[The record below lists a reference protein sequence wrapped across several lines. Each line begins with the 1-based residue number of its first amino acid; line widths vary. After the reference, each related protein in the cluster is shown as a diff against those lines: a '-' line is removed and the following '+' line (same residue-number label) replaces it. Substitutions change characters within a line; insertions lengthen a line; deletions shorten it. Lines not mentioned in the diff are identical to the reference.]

1 MQSTSARSNDLHE
14 NTPHTR
20 GVFVLVYWAHM
31 MKKFFQA
38 LSYAF
43 TGLLLAWREESNF
56 KIEVVCA
63 VLVVALGTAVR
74 LSGIEFALV
83 AVAISIVFAAE
94 VFNTALE
101 ELCDKLETDHDPR
114 IARIKDL
121 AAAAVLIASAGAL
134 AVGLFIFIPH
144 L

>member
-1 MQSTSARSNDLHE
+1 MLQR
-14 NTPHTR
+14 
-20 GVFVLVYWAHM
+20 
-31 MKKFFQA
+31 FFKG

-43 TGLLLAWREESNF
+43 TGLSLAWREESNF

-63 VLVVALGTAVR
+63 VLAIALGATVQLSAV
-74 LSGIEFALV
+74 EFALV
-83 AVAISIVFAAE
+83 AIAIGIVLAAE
-94 VFNTALE
+94 AFNTALE

-114 IARIKDL
+114 TARIKDL
-121 AAAAVLIASAGAL
+121 AAAAVLIAAAAAL

>member
-1 MQSTSARSNDLHE
+1 MLR
-14 NTPHTR
+14 R
-20 GVFVLVYWAHM
+20 
-31 MKKFFQA
+31 FFKG

-43 TGLLLAWREESNF
+43 AGLSLAWREESNF

-63 VLVVALGTAVR
+63 VLAVALGAAVR
-74 LSGIEFALV
+74 LSAVESALV
-83 AVAISIVFAAE
+83 AIAISLVLAAE
-94 VFNTALE
+94 AFNTALE

-114 IARIKDL
+114 VAKIKDL
-121 AAAAVLIASAGAL
+121 AAAAVLVASAGAL

>member
-1 MQSTSARSNDLHE
+1 MLRRFL
-14 NTPHTR
+14 R
-20 GVFVLVYWAHM
+20 G
-31 MKKFFQA
+31 

-56 KIEVVCA
+56 KIEVACA
-63 VLVVALGTAVR
+63 VLAIVLGVFVG
-74 LSGIEFALV
+74 LSAAEFALV
-83 AVAISIVFAAE
+83 AIAISIVLAAE
-94 VFNTALE
+94 AFNTALE

-121 AAAAVLIASAGAL
+121 AAAAVLIASMGAL
-134 AVGLFIFIPH
+134 AVGLFVFIPH

>member
-1 MQSTSARSNDLHE
+1 MLR
-14 NTPHTR
+14 R
-20 GVFVLVYWAHM
+20 
-31 MKKFFQA
+31 FFKG

-43 TGLLLAWREESNF
+43 TGLSLAWREESNF

-63 VLVVALGTAVR
+63 VLAIALGAAVR
-74 LSGIEFALV
+74 LSAVEFALV
-83 AVAISIVFAAE
+83 AIAISLVLAAE
-94 VFNTALE
+94 AFNTALE

-114 IARIKDL
+114 VAKIKDL
-121 AAAAVLIASAGAL
+121 AAGAVLVASAGAL